1 MSAGGCSVDMLR
13 LSLEDDHALKFDTWT
28 GFAHHLSG
36 SETANADGGYLLV
49 RLDVDSEPLS
59 VVNVAAPAGWAASEG
74 RAPVDMLRRSARY
87 LDALAEKI
95 EKIEADQ

>member
-13 LSLEDDHALKFDTWT
+13 LDLEDDHAIKFDTWT
-28 GFAHHLSG
+28 EFQQHLAS
-36 SETANADGGYLLV
+36 SETSNADGGYVLV

-59 VVNVAAPAGWAASEG
+59 IVNVAAAGGWAASEG

-87 LDALAEKI
+87 LDALAAKI
-95 EKIEADQ
+95 ENIEADQ